1 MGMTPQPVVRRRPGR
16 VWRKREVSFMDF
28 DFNKIKEMG
37 LEYAEKGKNAAK
49 DLADELNTVPATLP
63 AHRRALKLQKRAV
76 RCG

>member
-37 LEYAEKGKNAAK
+37 LEYAEKGKRNKNA
-49 DLADELNTVPATLP
+49 ELS
-63 AHRRALKLQKRAV
+63 RRSLDILSQTIEQEV
-76 RCG
+76 LYT